1 MRILLLLLAFLSA
14 VAAAPSGKPRTCRIL
29 FLAAPD
35 DAPEKLNLFD
45 GKVSQE
51 VELPRMNLSPVY
63 QLPAGALTIR
73 MLPAPAGDPKQVDAR
88 APSARIAEEITDC
101 YLLVNPDP
109 KNPVAPVAIQVIN
122 ANPDKLRKGQMLW
135 FNLTP
140 NKVGGQLGSRQLAME
155 PNSRAVVDSPAAGN
169 EGYQVNLSFR
179 IPGDE
184 RLFPLCETKWTHD
197 PASRTIFFILSHAGS
212 RTPRVMGFP
221 DSRVEEKPDGETAE
235 RGPTS

>member
-1 MRILLLLLAFLSA
+1 MRVFLLLLAFLSA
-14 VAAAPSGKPRTCRIL
+14 TAAAPAGKARTCRIL

-35 DAPEKLNLFD
+35 DAPEKLHLFD
-45 GKVSQE
+45 GKASQE

-63 QLPAGALTIR
+63 QLPAGALEIR
-73 MLPAPAGDPKQVDAR
+73 MLPAPSGDPKQVDAR
-88 APSARIAEEITDC
+88 APAARIAEEITDC

-135 FNLTP
+135 FNLTS
-140 NKVGGQLGSRQLAME
+140 NKVGGQLGSRRLAME
-155 PNSRAVVDSPAAGN
+155 PNSRVIVDDPASGN
-169 EGYQVNLSFR
+169 DGYQVNLSFR

-197 PASRTIFFILSHAGS
+197 PSSRTIFFILTRAGS
-212 RTPRVMGFP
+212 RTPRIMGFP
-221 DSRVEEKPDGETAE
+221 DSRVEEKTDGESAGK
-235 RGPTS
+235 GPAT

>member
-14 VAAAPSGKPRTCRIL
+14 AAAAPTGKARTCRIL
-29 FLAAPD
+29 FLAAPA
-35 DAPEKLNLFD
+35 DAPEKLHLFD
-45 GKVSQE
+45 GKASQE

-63 QLPAGALTIR
+63 QLPSGDLTIR
-73 MLPAPAGDPKQVDAR
+73 LLPAPAGDPKLVDAR

-109 KNPVAPVAIQVIN
+109 KNPVAPVALQVIN
-122 ANPDKLRKGQMLW
+122 ASPDKLRKGQMLW

-140 NKVGGQLGSRQLAME
+140 NKVGGQLGTRQLAME
-155 PNSRAVVDSPAAGN
+155 PNSREIVDNPASGN
-169 EGYQVNLSFR
+169 DGYQVNLSFR

-197 PASRTIFFILSHAGS
+197 PGSRTIFFILSRAGS
-212 RTPRVMGFP
+212 RTPRIMGFP
-221 DSRVEEKPDGETAE
+221 DSREEEKSDGESTGK
-235 RGPTS
+235 GPTT